1 MLCVSRDITKTRK
14 YHPRPAESTQVPVRE
29 AIEYISLLAKLN
41 IPTETRFYHGWSHTD
56 PILEAP
62 MRGDHTYHR
71 DIYELVRSWTAAGS
85 PPSDSRREERGVG
98 NDRRTT
104 LPNTPPFDEKH
115 PMLRP
120 ICPSMLVEAARFCN
134 PF

>member
-1 MLCVSRDITKTRK
+1 
-14 YHPRPAESTQVPVRE
+14 VPVRE
-29 AIEYISLLAKLN
+29 AIEFISLLAKLD

-71 DIYELVRSWTAAGS
+71 DIYELVRTWTAGDS
-85 PPSDSRREERGVG
+85 SSDSREESGVG
-98 NDRRTT
+98 NDRRT
-104 LPNTPPFDEKH
+104 LPNTSPFDEKH

>member
-1 MLCVSRDITKTRK
+1 M
-14 YHPRPAESTQVPVRE
+14 PVAE
-29 AIEYISLLAKLN
+29 AIEFITLLAKLN
-41 IPTETRFYHGWSHTD
+41 IPTETRIYKGWSHTD

-71 DIYELVRSWTAAGS
+71 DIYELVRLWTGS
-85 PPSDSRREERGVG
+85 SSSSNSMGEIGVG
-98 NDRRTT
+98 GDQKIFDA
-104 LPNTPPFDEKH
+104 PFNKRH